1 MCREEGLDLKNFASK
16 DGSPLNGFNLFGLV
30 KEVGVD
36 DAGLSDFHSK
46 YYPYDLYRDE
56 GLVFYNEFLGR
67 RTLGLSSISLNPIKI
82 FRGLRSVSKRIKS
95 KSIDGN
101 LTGEGIVKG
110 GLILFD
116 KNGEAKYAYQEET
129 GTELPVDDIAAA
141 AIAIKGKK

>member
-110 GLILFD
+110 GVILFD

>member
-16 DGSPLNGFNLFGLV
+16 DGSPLDGFNLFGLV

-56 GLVFYNEFLGR
+56 ELVFYNEFLGR

-101 LTGEGIVKG
+101 LTGEGIIKG
-110 GLILFD
+110 GVILFD

-141 AIAIKGKK
+141 ATAIKEGK

>member
-1 MCREEGLDLKNFASK
+1 MCREEGLDLKDFASK
-16 DGSPLNGFNLFGLV
+16 DGSPLDGFNLFGIV

-36 DAGLSDFHSK
+36 DPGLAEFQSK

-56 GLVFYNEFLGR
+56 DLVFYNEFLGR
-67 RTLGLSSISLNPIKI
+67 RTLGLSSMSLNPIKI
-82 FRGLRSVSKRIKS
+82 FRGLRSVSQRIKK

-110 GLILFD
+110 GVILFD
-116 KNGEAKYAYQEET
+116 KKGEAQYAYQEET

-141 AIAIKGKK
+141 AASIKEGK